1 MTPPTKGSLS
11 KEFKSQVTILG
22 GFVALFWL
30 IEILDLAVFGGML
43 ETFGIVPH
51 SLIGLRGI
59 IFAPFLHG
67 SMGHLLANTL
77 PFVILGWLVMVQ
89 ETSDFWIVTFLS
101 AVIGGLGVW
110 FLGIPGTLHVGSS
123 ILIFGYLG
131 FLMLRGYF
139 QRNLPSI
146 ALSLLVIFL
155 YGGLVWGVLPGAQGI
170 SWQGHLFGFIGGGVA
185 AKLIAT
191 EKRTMSR

>member
-11 KEFKSQVTILG
+11 KEFKTQVTILV

-59 IFAPFLHG
+59 VFAPFLHG
-67 SMGHLLANTL
+67 GIGHLLANTL

-139 QRNLPSI
+139 QRNIPSI
-146 ALSLLVIFL
+146 ALSLIVIFF
-155 YGGLVWGVLPGAQGI
+155 YGGLVWGVLPGAQDI

-191 EKRTMSR
+191 EKRTLSR

>member
-11 KEFKSQVTILG
+11 KEFKTQVTILG

-43 ETFGIVPH
+43 ETFGIIPH
-51 SLIGLRGI
+51 SLIGFRGI
-59 IFAPFLHG
+59 VFAPFLHG
-67 SMGHLLANTL
+67 SIGHLLANTL

-146 ALSLLVIFL
+146 ALSLLVIFF

-191 EKRTMSR
+191 EKRTLSR

>member
-11 KEFKSQVTILG
+11 KEFKTQVTILV

-59 IFAPFLHG
+59 VFAPFLHG
-67 SMGHLLANTL
+67 GIGHLLANTL

-110 FLGIPGTLHVGSS
+110 FFGIPGTLHVGSS

-139 QRNLPSI
+139 QRNIPSI

-155 YGGLVWGVLPGAQGI
+155 DGGLVWGVLPGAQGI

-191 EKRTMSR
+191 EKRTPSR

>member
-11 KEFKSQVTILG
+11 KEFKTQVTILV

-59 IFAPFLHG
+59 VFAPFLHG
-67 SMGHLLANTL
+67 GIGHLLANTL

-89 ETSDFWIVTFLS
+89 ETTDFWIVTFLS

-110 FLGIPGTLHVGSS
+110 VLGIPGTLHVGSS